1 MNVIE
6 PEIVD
11 RHDSDAGWFGMTR
24 YVLYW
29 NDGQWNVVENNGQR
43 DRMFDVLCCV
53 CMGRGMML
61 YVMRVVTEI
70 VNEARRLRRWLYMRR
85 ENIAMIDKVAA
96 DDV

>member
-1 MNVIE
+1 
-6 PEIVD
+6 
-11 RHDSDAGWFGMTR
+11 
-24 YVLYW
+24 
-29 NDGQWNVVENNGQR
+29 
-43 DRMFDVLCCV
+43 MFDVLCCV